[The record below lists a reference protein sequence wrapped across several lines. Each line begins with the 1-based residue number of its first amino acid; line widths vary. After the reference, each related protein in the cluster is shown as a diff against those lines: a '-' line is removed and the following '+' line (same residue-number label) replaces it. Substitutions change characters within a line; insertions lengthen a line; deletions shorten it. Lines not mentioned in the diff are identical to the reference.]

1 MNDNL
6 QSGFRLGDWKV
17 YPQENLLKGPDRE
30 CVLEPKVMDVL
41 VLLACRQGDV
51 VSRQQLLDAV
61 WTDVVVGDEV
71 VSRAIS
77 VLRTELG
84 DDHTNS
90 RYVKTISKRGY
101 RLIADVTSLASDEPQ
116 QVESVSDASASA
128 TPEKT
133 SKSITHFFGRK
144 SDFMI
149 ITVLVLGLGYF
160 AYDKFLLQPESG
172 EVFGDIGRSIA
183 VLPFVNMS
191 DDSGNEYFSEGLS
204 EELLNLLVKIPE
216 LKVAARTSSFS
227 YKGKD
232 VKIAQIGE
240 ELNVSYVLE
249 GSVRKA
255 GNHVRITAQL
265 IKADDGVHLWS
276 ETFDRTLDDIFVIQD
291 EIAKAVV
298 DKLKIK
304 LLGAL
309 PEGQTTDPKVYSL
322 YLQGKYFNN
331 LRGEENLEKAVAV
344 FKQALA
350 IDPDYAPAW
359 VGIAFTY
366 SLQIFHGLRS
376 EEESLTL
383 ALEAIESAL
392 AIDEHMATAW
402 SGLAYLRRT
411 YEWDWQG
418 AKVAINKALQL
429 EPNNVDVIGS
439 AATLAGTF
447 GRLSESIEL
456 FEQNI
461 ELDPLRLSSLR
472 SLGIRY
478 MTAGRID
485 DAFEV
490 LHRVQAL
497 NPNYPSIH
505 SDLASA
511 YLFKGDLKNA
521 LLEVEKNPD
530 RTFYAHFKS
539 RIHFTLGNEA
549 EAESIMYELL
559 KTSAYKIPIAMAT
572 TYASRGEND
581 SAFEW
586 LEMAYQQHD
595 FRLVYFLGNIWWR
608 NLTTDPRYPVFVEKL
623 GLLEEWKAMPPEY
636 GGPSKPPSEN
646 GR

>member
-1 MNDNL
+1 LSFFKELKRRNVIRVAIAYAVAAWL
-6 QSGFRLGDWKV
+6 LIEITATTFPILKLPDWSV
-17 YPQENLLKGPDRE
+17 T
-30 CVLEPKVMDVL
+30 L
-41 VLLACRQGDV
+41 V
-51 VSRQQLLDAV
+51 
-61 WTDVVVGDEV
+61 
-71 VSRAIS
+71 
-77 VLRTELG
+77 
-84 DDHTNS
+84 
-90 RYVKTISKRGY
+90 
-101 RLIADVTSLASDEPQ
+101 
-116 QVESVSDASASA
+116 
-128 TPEKT
+128 
-133 SKSITHFFGRK
+133 
-144 SDFMI
+144 
-149 ITVLVLGLGYF
+149 TVLVLIGFPLALILAWAFELTPEGLKKEKDVVRSESITHVTGRKLDF
-160 AYDKFLLQPESG
+160 AIIAALAAALVFFAGTHQWSSEIGHAEIADK
-172 EVFGDIGRSIA
+172 SIA

-191 DDSGNEYFSEGLS
+191 DDTGNEYFSEGLS

-216 LKVAARTSSFS
+216 LRVAARTSSFS

-232 VKIAQIGE
+232 VNVTQIGE
-240 ELNVSYVLE
+240 ELNVTHVLE

-265 IKADDGVHLWS
+265 VKADDGFHLWS

-298 DKLKIK
+298 DELKIS
-304 LLGAL
+304 LLGAM
-309 PEGQTTDPKVYSL
+309 PEGWKTVPEVYSL

-359 VGIAFTY
+359 VGISFTY

-411 YEWDWQG
+411 YKWDWQG
-418 AKVAINKALQL
+418 AKFAINKALQL
-429 EPNNVDVIGS
+429 EPNNVDVVGS

-456 FEQNI
+456 FEQNVA
-461 ELDPLRLSSLR
+461 LDPLRLSSLR
-472 SLGIRY
+472 ALGIRY
-478 MTAGRID
+478 VTSGRID

-505 SDLASA
+505 SDLARA

-521 LLEVEKNPD
+521 LLEVEKSPD
-530 RTFYAHFKS
+530 RTFYANLKA

-559 KTSAYKIPIAMAT
+559 ETSAYKIPISMAA
-572 TYASRGEND
+572 TYAWRGEND

-595 FRLVYFLGNIWWR
+595 YRLVYFLGNIWWR

-636 GGPSKPPSEN
+636 GGPSKPPPEN

>member
-1 MNDNL
+1 MSGGPVNDQL
-6 QSGFRLGDWKV
+6 QSGFRIGDWEV
-17 YPQENLLKGPDRE
+17 YPQENLLKGPDQAR
-30 CVLEPKVMDVL
+30 VLEPKVMDVL
-41 VLLACRQGDV
+41 VFLAGRQGDV
-51 VSRQQLLDAV
+51 VSRHQVLDAI
-61 WTDVVVGDEV
+61 WSGVVVGDETL
-71 VSRAIS
+71 SRAIS

-84 DDHTNS
+84 DDQKNP
-90 RYVKTISKRGY
+90 RYLKTISKRGY
-101 RLIADVTSLASDEPQ
+101 RFIADVIPLASEGPQ
-116 QVESVSDASASA
+116 KVESVSDASASA

-255 GNHVRITAQL
+255 GNHVRITAKL
-265 IKADDGVHLWS
+265 VKADDGFHLWS
-276 ETFDRTLDDIFVIQD
+276 ETFDRTLDDIFVIQN

-298 DKLKIK
+298 DELKIN
-304 LLGAL
+304 LLGAM
-309 PEGQTTDPKVYSL
+309 PEGRTTDPKVYSL

-350 IDPDYAPAW
+350 VDPDYAPAW

-376 EEESLTL
+376 EEENLTL
-383 ALEAIESAL
+383 ALEAIENAL

-429 EPNNVDVIGS
+429 EPNNVDVVGS

-447 GRLSESIEL
+447 GRLS
-456 FEQNI
+456 
-461 ELDPLRLSSLR
+461 
-472 SLGIRY
+472 
-478 MTAGRID
+478 
-485 DAFEV
+485 
-490 LHRVQAL
+490 
-497 NPNYPSIH
+497 
-505 SDLASA
+505 
-511 YLFKGDLKNA
+511 
-521 LLEVEKNPD
+521 
-530 RTFYAHFKS
+530 
-539 RIHFTLGNEA
+539 
-549 EAESIMYELL
+549 
-559 KTSAYKIPIAMAT
+559 
-572 TYASRGEND
+572 
-581 SAFEW
+581 
-586 LEMAYQQHD
+586 
-595 FRLVYFLGNIWWR
+595 
-608 NLTTDPRYPVFVEKL
+608 
-623 GLLEEWKAMPPEY
+623 
-636 GGPSKPPSEN
+636 
-646 GR
+646 